1 MSWVE
6 GGQQPVSRGFRKGKV
21 FEKRQG
27 SQKGHSS
34 KRVVEVDLIG
44 FGRNPLVVGEDERST
59 VFEKSGG
66 DSLSQSLRGIFR
78 ERKVLWTSSNVSGA
92 MHSLK
97 ASR

>member
-1 MSWVE
+1 MASSQSAE
-6 GGQQPVSRGFRKGKV
+6 G
-21 FEKRQG
+21 FERVRFSKNVKG
-27 SQKGHSS
+27 SQKGHCS

-78 ERKVLWTSSNVSGA
+78 EREVDE
-92 MHSLK
+92 
-97 ASR
+97 